1 MGKLADQVK
10 FLIEIDKVKS
20 ILRQSIVLGDLNR
33 RENDAE
39 HSWHMALCAMTL
51 KEYSNLGE
59 IDMEKVLKLILIHD
73 IVEIYAGD
81 TPAFSVFSKEEKWKK
96 ELESAEKIYGM
107 LPEEQEKEFM
117 KLWLEFENMETKEA
131 KFANTFDRFQGFI
144 QNLTSDGHT
153 WKKYAATKEMV
164 LRRMSPIIEY
174 APQLFHEFVMPEIQ
188 KYIDKGI
195 IKEAN

>member
-10 FLIEIDKVKS
+10 FLIEIDNVKS

-81 TPAFSVFSKEEKWKK
+81 TPAFSVFSKEENGKK
-96 ELESAEKIYGM
+96 NLKVQRRY
-107 LPEEQEKEFM
+107 
-117 KLWLEFENMETKEA
+117 MEC
-131 KFANTFDRFQGFI
+131 FQK
-144 QNLTSDGHT
+144 SR
-153 WKKYAATKEMV
+153 KK
-164 LRRMSPIIEY
+164 SS
-174 APQLFHEFVMPEIQ
+174 
-188 KYIDKGI
+188 
-195 IKEAN
+195 